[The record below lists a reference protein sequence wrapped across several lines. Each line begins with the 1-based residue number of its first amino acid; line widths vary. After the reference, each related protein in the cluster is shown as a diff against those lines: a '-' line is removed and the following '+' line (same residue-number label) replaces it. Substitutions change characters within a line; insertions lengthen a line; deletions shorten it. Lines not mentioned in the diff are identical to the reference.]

1 MADDLDDEYLEDG
14 EQWLPS
20 DFFSIDE
27 IQTSTRFSYSS
38 SSSPN
43 PSRTAEEE
51 ESYQSFSA
59 STSLQSHPNYRH
71 LCKPFPNLQRINP
84 AVSYGTVGVSGGGDP
99 CECKTG
105 NIRTGCSPGY
115 RFEPVQTQIERFIGE
130 RAMAI
135 LHHQR
140 QQRTR
145 FSMNRVFS
153 VVGMGPG
160 HVGTGVFLPRTAL
173 LTKNSNIHHNLRKGP
188 RTMNSREYHY
198 QLPPRK
204 ILLNRRQEEWPGTD
218 TGTRT
223 LRNGERIRGNSVLE
237 K

>member
-1 MADDLDDEYLEDG
+1 MADDLDAENLEDG

-20 DFFSIDE
+20 DFFS
-27 IQTSTRFSYSS
+27 TKFSYS

-43 PSRTAEEE
+43 PSGTAEE

-59 STSLQSHPNYRH
+59 STSLQRHPNYRH
-71 LCKPFPNLQRINP
+71 LCKPLPNLQRFNP
-84 AVSYGTVGVSGGGDP
+84 AVSYGSVGVSGGDDP

-105 NIRTGCSPGY
+105 NIRTGCSSGY
-115 RFEPVQTQIERFIGE
+115 RFDPVQTQNERFIGE
-130 RAMAI
+130 RAMAV
-135 LHHQR
+135 LHLHQR

-145 FSMNRVFS
+145 FSLNRVFS

-188 RTMNSREYHY
+188 RTMNSREY

-204 ILLNRRQEEWPGTD
+204 ILLNRRQEEWPGYAA
-218 TGTRT
+218 TREVR
-223 LRNGERIRGNSVLE
+223 LPNNRNY
-237 K
+237 